1 MTLPPMARFLPELMR
16 LKPMATCIFGGT
28 ILANYFRLVRP
39 LSMLGGAACLVP
51 AQVYPGGDPGSSMCE
66 APLGLVPIHMVMSNS
81 ANHAF

>member
-51 AQVYPGGDPGSSMCE
+51 AQVLGGLQIWRCPRPPGAVKRP
-66 APLGLVPIHMVMSNS
+66 
-81 ANHAF
+81 